1 MSCYLEGG
9 IKNLSWALVDTK
21 VQYATTELADKKVKL
36 SIQATVNTV
45 SSGKGKTASINYLL
59 DAYGRVIQSGNMA
72 VTREPYSGNIVQIIN
87 EGITEIRTYN
97 SWELLTSQRVTFQNQ
112 LYYEAHYEYDGLQR
126 IKSAVENIQGS
137 TTHYTYSYTA
147 AGQLTSVYANN
158 VLREQYQYDS
168 FGNRTS
174 ANTGGYAYS
183 YQYANDRLTNYSWLQ
198 SGNTRKKEF
207 AYNHSGQLL
216 GTTNKTISG
225 SSQQVTSSRNY
236 TYDVLG
242 NLKAASWVSQTQDYR
257 YDPQNRRIA
266 SYANGAVKSKLVYGV
281 GSVPVA
287 ELNENDR
294 IIHTFI
300 YADGYTPVLLSK
312 GSVDYYLISDIRG
325 SVRMVVKS
333 STGEVRQQ
341 LTYDAFG
348 KVLSDTSPGYTPF
361 GFAGGLYDSRT
372 DLVRFGARDYSAD
385 IGRWTTEDP
394 IGFWSGDVMWQRS
407 GKLRGSQWL
416 VEGWVDSG

>member
-361 GFAGGLYDSRT
+361 G
-372 DLVRFGARDYSAD
+372 
-385 IGRWTTEDP
+385 
-394 IGFWSGDVMWQRS
+394 
-407 GKLRGSQWL
+407 
-416 VEGWVDSG
+416 